1 MFGEFSILDVAVA
14 LLRTY
19 LWVAPAIAIV
29 LWFALMVGLGRD
41 IVAMVCSFGGGKPQ
55 ISASDRRFLRG
66 IHIQPR

>member
-1 MFGEFSILDVAVA
+1 MFSELSILDLAVA
-14 LLRTY
+14 GVLAY
-19 LWVAPAIAIV
+19 LWLALGCAVV

-41 IVAMVCSFGGGKPQ
+41 IVAMVCSFGGSKPQ